1 MFDEI
6 DKKLNTKSK
15 QVVTDKLAM
24 LEGLMVQYL
33 QNDSKPSVTAKD
45 IIEEYVDASV
55 DDRDMEL
62 YELLANEASE
72 VIGDIDSRFLSDE
85 NRPSFVALV
94 SYAAGEDTD
103 QLLKEWLAVFEK
115 QGNLFPDQE
124 ENFLHMK
131 AEYDKY
137 LVKYRASA

>member
-1 MFDEI
+1 
-6 DKKLNTKSK
+6 
-15 QVVTDKLAM
+15 
-24 LEGLMVQYL
+24 
-33 QNDSKPSVTAKD
+33 
-45 IIEEYVDASV
+45 
-55 DDRDMEL
+55 MEL

-72 VIGDIDSRFLSDE
+72 VIKDIDSRFLSDE

-94 SYAAGEDTD
+94 GYAAGEDTD
-103 QLLKEWLAVFEK
+103 QLLKEWLAVFERK
-115 QGNLFPDQE
+115 GNLLPDQE